1 MKDCYLSISKDVV
14 NEIIIEKSRFIT
26 TLKKVNNEDEA
37 KEFLSSVRSKYSD
50 ATHNCYAYIA
60 DNSGFYIK
68 FSDDG
73 EPQGTAGLPML
84 ETLKAKN
91 LNCVAAVVTRYFGGI
106 KLGTGGLARA
116 YSDSVKKAIEVS
128 GISSHILSNTIKLFV
143 SYSLYSSILKL
154 IESEN
159 LVKNSDE
166 FLSDGVEVTITLPID
181 KTEPIRRKI
190 LDFSAGKS
198 DIEIVKTDYF
208 EYENDN
214 RY

>member
-37 KEFLSSVRSKYSD
+37 KEFLTSVRSKYSD

-91 LNCVAAVVTRYFGGI
+91 LKCVLAVVTRYFGGI

-116 YSDSVKKAIEVS
+116 YSDSVKKAILVA
-128 GISSHILSNTIKLFV
+128 GISNHVLSDTVKISV
-143 SYSLYSSILKL
+143 SYSLYSSILNL
-154 IESEN
+154 IETEK
-159 LVKNSDE
+159 LVKNSEE
-166 FLSDGVEVTITLPID
+166 FLNDGVEVTFTMPTT
-181 KTEPIRRKI
+181 KTEAIRRKT
-190 LDFSAGKS
+190 LDLTCGKS
-198 DIEIVKTDYF
+198 DIEIIKTDYF
-208 EYENDN
+208 EYDENDN
-214 RY
+214 